1 MVTTHDGAGSG
12 SKPPD
17 ELLWNIK
24 TVILKTGLSRASIYR
39 YIKRER
45 FPPRRR
51 VGPNRVAW
59 VPAEV
64 IAWIEARAKLGPGR
78 GTAKNRPV
86 TEPRSPAPSV
96 HLKSENACE
105 DSLAADDAQPAAN
118 LTPWSTS
125 CSPTSTDSST

>member
-1 MVTTHDGAGSG
+1 VVTNTSADTGPEPS
-12 SKPPD
+12 D
-17 ELLWNIK
+17 QLLWNIE

-64 IAWIEARAKLGPGR
+64 MGWIETRPTLGR
-78 GTAKNRPV
+78 KNRTG
-86 TEPRSPAPSV
+86 TEPRSPP
-96 HLKSENACE
+96 
-105 DSLAADDAQPAAN
+105 
-118 LTPWSTS
+118 
-125 CSPTSTDSST
+125 

>member
-17 ELLWNIK
+17 ELLWSIK

-39 YIKRER
+39 YIKRGR
-45 FPPRRR
+45 FPARRR

-64 IAWIEARAKLGPGR
+64 VAWIEGCPRLDHHHGRPKDDRSAEDRQQFARR
-78 GTAKNRPV
+78 G
-86 TEPRSPAPSV
+86 
-96 HLKSENACE
+96 
-105 DSLAADDAQPAAN
+105 AA
-118 LTPWSTS
+118 L
-125 CSPTSTDSST
+125 PTQDTNT